1 MILQQQYVP
10 NALSQFPEKM
20 ETLVPVTQLYI
31 SIDAANKDSL
41 QAVDRPLFK
50 DFWERFLECIDVLKS
65 KGQRTVLSH
74 ATCMSTQ
81 RCSIIFPKS
90 IFTLLAGVPHDAG
103 EAVEHGRGPGVSVCF
118 QACCTKLQWQND
130 CFRDETCACVTCAVP
145 GMSHS

>member
-81 RCSIIFPKS
+81 RGSIILPKS

-118 QACCTKLQWQND
+118 QA
-130 CFRDETCACVTCAVP
+130 V
-145 GMSHS
+145 

>member
-81 RCSIIFPKS
+81 RCTAAAASFYQS
-90 IFTLLAGVPHDAG
+90 QFLLCSQVFRMTLVKQL
-103 EAVEHGRGPGVSVCF
+103 
-118 QACCTKLQWQND
+118 NM
-130 CFRDETCACVTCAVP
+130 DEVLE
-145 GMSHS
+145 

>member
-74 ATCMSTQ
+74 ARPACPHNAAASFYQ
-81 RCSIIFPKS
+81 SQFLLCSQVFRM
-90 IFTLLAGVPHDAG
+90 TLVKQL
-103 EAVEHGRGPGVSVCF
+103 
-118 QACCTKLQWQND
+118 NM
-130 CFRDETCACVTCAVP
+130 DEVLE
-145 GMSHS
+145 